1 MINDNFL
8 NKKMEKNELNKWWN
22 IKGNYKILHK
32 INPLRLKF
40 ILNNFNK
47 SVKKKDVLDI
57 GCGGGL
63 ISELLAKKNA
73 NVTGVDENIY
83 NIKQA
88 RDHAKMS
95 SVKIDYKN
103 QSLDTF
109 YKKNKKKYDLIL
121 CLEVLEHVNDVK
133 KTLDKISEL
142 MKPGGTLILS
152 TINRNLKSLLFAK
165 IFGEYVLNWIPVGT
179 HQFEKFL
186 KPEEIVEFLKL
197 KKIEIKNIKGMEFN
211 PFSNNWLL
219 TDNTN
224 INYFIVGKK

>member
-1 MINDNFL
+1 MKKNKL
-8 NKKMEKNELNKWWN
+8 NEWWN

-32 INPLRLKF
+32 INPLRLEF
-40 ILNNFNK
+40 ILNNFDK
-47 SVKKKDVLDI
+47 SIRKKDVLDI

-73 NVTGVDENIY
+73 NVTGIDENIY

-88 RDHAKMS
+88 REHVKMS
-95 SVKIDYKN
+95 SIKIDYKN

-142 MKPGGTLILS
+142 MKPGATLILS
-152 TINRNLKSLLFAK
+152 TINRNLKSLIFAK

-211 PFSNNWLL
+211 PISNNWLL

>member
-1 MINDNFL
+1 
-8 NKKMEKNELNKWWN
+8 MEKNKLNQWWN

-32 INPLRLKF
+32 INPLRLEF
-40 ILNNFNK
+40 ILNNFDK
-47 SVKKKDVLDI
+47 SIKKKDVLDI

-63 ISELLAKKNA
+63 ISELLAKKNG
-73 NVTGVDENIY
+73 NVTGIDENIY

-88 RDHAKMS
+88 REHAKIGS
-95 SVKIDYKN
+95 IKINYKN

-142 MKPGGTLILS
+142 MKPGATLILS
-152 TINRNLKSLLFAK
+152 TINRNLKSLIFAK

-186 KPEEIVEFLKL
+186 KPEEIVELLKL

-211 PFSNNWLL
+211 PISNNWLL

>member
-1 MINDNFL
+1 
-8 NKKMEKNELNKWWN
+8 MEKSELNQWWN

-32 INPLRLKF
+32 INPLRLEF
-40 ILNNFNK
+40 ILNNFDK
-47 SVKKKDVLDI
+47 SIRKKNILDI

-73 NVTGVDENIY
+73 NVTGIDENIY

-88 RDHAKMS
+88 KDHAKMGS
-95 SVKIDYKN
+95 IKIDYKN

-121 CLEVLEHVNDVK
+121 CLEVLEHVDDVK

-142 MKPGGTLILS
+142 MKPGATLILS

-186 KPEEIVEFLKL
+186 KPEEIVDFLKL

-211 PFSNNWLL
+211 PISNNWLL

>member
-1 MINDNFL
+1 
-8 NKKMEKNELNKWWN
+8 MEKSELNQWWN

-32 INPLRLKF
+32 INPLRLEF
-40 ILNNFNK
+40 ILNNFDK
-47 SVKKKDVLDI
+47 SIRKRNILDI

-73 NVTGVDENIY
+73 NVTGIDENIY

-88 RDHAKMS
+88 KEHAKMGS
-95 SVKIDYKN
+95 IKIDYKN

-121 CLEVLEHVNDVK
+121 CLEVLEHVDDVK

-142 MKPGGTLILS
+142 MKPGATLILS

-165 IFGEYVLNWIPVGT
+165 I
-179 HQFEKFL
+179 
-186 KPEEIVEFLKL
+186 
-197 KKIEIKNIKGMEFN
+197 
-211 PFSNNWLL
+211 
-219 TDNTN
+219 
-224 INYFIVGKK
+224 

>member
-1 MINDNFL
+1 
-8 NKKMEKNELNKWWN
+8 MEKNELNHWWN

-32 INPLRLKF
+32 INPLRLEF
-40 ILNNFNK
+40 ILNNFDK
-47 SVKKKDVLDI
+47 SIRKKDVLDI

-73 NVTGVDENIY
+73 NVTGIDENIY

-88 RDHAKMS
+88 REHVKMS
-95 SVKIDYKN
+95 SIKIDYKN

-211 PFSNNWLL
+211 PISNNWLL

>member
-1 MINDNFL
+1 
-8 NKKMEKNELNKWWN
+8 MEKNKLNQWWN

-32 INPLRLKF
+32 INPLRLEF
-40 ILNNFNK
+40 ILNNFDK
-47 SVKKKDVLDI
+47 SIRKKNILDI

-73 NVTGVDENIY
+73 NVTGIDENIY

-88 RDHAKMS
+88 REHVKMS
-95 SVKIDYKN
+95 SIKIDYKN

-142 MKPGGTLILS
+142 MKPGATLILS
-152 TINRNLKSLLFAK
+152 AMNRNLKALIFAK

>member
-1 MINDNFL
+1 
-8 NKKMEKNELNKWWN
+8 MEKSELNQWWN

-32 INPLRLKF
+32 INPLRLEF
-40 ILNNFNK
+40 ILNNFDK
-47 SVKKKDVLDI
+47 SIRKKNILDI

-73 NVTGVDENIY
+73 NVTGIDENIY

-88 RDHAKMS
+88 KEHAKMS
-95 SVKIDYKN
+95 SIKIDYKN

-121 CLEVLEHVNDVK
+121 CLEVLEHVDDVK

-152 TINRNLKSLLFAK
+152 TINMNLKSLLFAK

-186 KPEEIVEFLKL
+186 KPEEIVDFLKL

-211 PFSNNWLL
+211 PFLNNWLL

>member
-1 MINDNFL
+1 
-8 NKKMEKNELNKWWN
+8 MEKNELNHWWN

-32 INPLRLKF
+32 INPLRLEF
-40 ILNNFNK
+40 ILNNFDK
-47 SVKKKDVLDI
+47 SIRKKDVLDI

-73 NVTGVDENIY
+73 NVTGIDENIY

-88 RDHAKMS
+88 REHVKMS
-95 SVKIDYKN
+95 SIKIDYKN

-142 MKPGGTLILS
+142 MKPGATLILS
-152 TINRNLKSLLFAK
+152 TINRNLKSLIFAK

-211 PFSNNWLL
+211 PFLNNWLL

>member
-1 MINDNFL
+1 MKKNKL
-8 NKKMEKNELNKWWN
+8 NEWWN

-32 INPLRLKF
+32 INPLRLEF
-40 ILNNFNK
+40 ILNNFDK
-47 SVKKKDVLDI
+47 SIKKKDVLDI

-63 ISELLAKKNA
+63 ISELLAKKNG
-73 NVTGVDENIY
+73 NVTGIDENIY

-88 RDHAKMS
+88 REHAKIGS
-95 SVKIDYKN
+95 IKINYKN

-142 MKPGGTLILS
+142 MKPGATLILS
-152 TINRNLKSLLFAK
+152 TINRNLKSLIFAK

-211 PFSNNWLL
+211 PISNNWLL

>member
-1 MINDNFL
+1 
-8 NKKMEKNELNKWWN
+8 MEKNELNKWWN

-88 RDHAKMS
+88 RDHAKIS

-142 MKPGGTLILS
+142 MKPGATLILS
-152 TINRNLKSLLFAK
+152 TINRNLKSLIFAK
-165 IFGEYVLNWIPVGT
+165 IFGEYILNWIPVGT

-211 PFSNNWLL
+211 PISNNWLL

-224 INYFIVGKK
+224 VNYFIVGKK